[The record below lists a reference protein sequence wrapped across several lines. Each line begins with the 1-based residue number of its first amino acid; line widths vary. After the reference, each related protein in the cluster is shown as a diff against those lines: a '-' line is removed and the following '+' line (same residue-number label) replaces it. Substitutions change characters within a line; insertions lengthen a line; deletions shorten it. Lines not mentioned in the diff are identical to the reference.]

1 MPPREAYK
9 YPEKLNIF
17 LAPFTQT
24 AFIGGFR
31 LVSVVVLMVGTVSAA
46 PAWYLDDATP
56 NWTVPLVVLFSA
68 APFIM
73 AAAFGPTVANIT
85 VHLPSS
91 ARRSKESLMAF
102 ANNVHPNTR
111 LTVKFIRFAPWLAT
125 RNLFFA
131 DLRRLPISRVR
142 LSNFEHVPLQN
153 QGKPE
158 NKGVW
163 GWMARMYFGRYWVN
177 MTGSGQKNSSVPGA
191 WEKMWE
197 QIPWSGEEEAKAL
210 AKLEKKAMM
219 GGKPLPIS
227 KMNRSIVRPTEAE
240 RSGRRR

>member
-1 MPPREAYK
+1 
-9 YPEKLNIF
+9 
-17 LAPFTQT
+17 
-24 AFIGGFR
+24 
-31 LVSVVVLMVGTVSAA
+31 
-46 PAWYLDDATP
+46 
-56 NWTVPLVVLFSA
+56 
-68 APFIM
+68 M

-102 ANNVHPNTR
+102 ANNVHPM
-111 LTVKFIRFAPWLAT
+111 KFIRFAPWLAT

-131 DLRRLPISRVR
+131 DLRRLPISKVR
-142 LSNFEHVPLQN
+142 LSNLEHVPLQN
-153 QGKPE
+153 QGKAE
-158 NKGVW
+158 LNAFGTWLVK
-163 GWMARMYFGRYWVN
+163 MYFGRYWVN

-227 KMNRSIVRPTEAE
+227 KTNRSIIRPTEAE